1 MKTHDIIESG
11 KLPGWL
17 LRAAGDLFSAQNRV
31 DSVIND
37 EVCRTETEIKNDFQ
51 NMLLSSACALLSG

>member
-1 MKTHDIIESG
+1 MIRFLG

-37 EVCRTETEIKNDFQ
+37 EVRMGRVIIFLK
-51 NMLLSSACALLSG
+51 

>member
-1 MKTHDIIESG
+1 M
-11 KLPGWL
+11 PGWL

-37 EVCRTETEIKNDFQ
+37 EVGTFRLEEKGREEKKEKKSVCCHEVYF
-51 NMLLSSACALLSG
+51 

>member
-1 MKTHDIIESG
+1 M
-11 KLPGWL
+11 PGWL

-37 EVCRTETEIKNDFQ
+37 EVFGLHLDRIVCNREFFI
-51 NMLLSSACALLSG
+51 

>member
-1 MKTHDIIESG
+1 MEVTDNYLYDSKLG

-37 EVCRTETEIKNDFQ
+37 EVRVGRI
-51 NMLLSSACALLSG
+51 LI

>member
-1 MKTHDIIESG
+1 MEVADKSFYGLQLG

-37 EVCRTETEIKNDFQ
+37 EVGKVLFI
-51 NMLLSSACALLSG
+51 